1 MQVWDISVSVSAT
14 LPVWPGDPPIL
25 LERYMAISAGD
36 VANVSHLACSVHVG
50 THVDAPIHFVDG
62 SSAVEN
68 LPLDILIGPTAVVEL
83 LDVDA
88 ITADCLEALALPSNM
103 TRLLFKTRNSEL
115 WADPRHDFYPDFV
128 ALTGDLADEGKK
140 EDYAEAHRWIKK
152 GLRKSLPGFRR
163 ERFMFVPGNHDVDRA
178 AVRHGARALQETLIK
193 SYSQTKIASAEFLHR
208 TLVCV
213 QGRMNRLV
221 PDCMGAYLE
230 TGLQSG

>member
-1 MQVWDISVSVSAT
+1 MEIFDISLGVT
-14 LPVWPGDPPIL
+14 TELTVWPGDPPVQ

-36 VANVSHLACSVHVG
+36 VANVSRLTCSVHAG

-128 ALTGDLADEGKK
+128 ALTPDAANWVVRRGIRLLGVDYLSVQRFHDPEPTTHRILLGAGVVIVEGLDLSAVPPGT
-140 EDYAEAHRWIKK
+140 YQ
-152 GLRKSLPGFRR
+152 LLCLPLKLVGSDGA
-163 ERFMFVPGNHDVDRA
+163 P
-178 AVRHGARALQETLIK
+178 ARAVLI
-193 SYSQTKIASAEFLHR
+193 R
-208 TLVCV
+208 
-213 QGRMNRLV
+213 
-221 PDCMGAYLE
+221 
-230 TGLQSG
+230 

>member
-128 ALTGDLADEGKK
+128 ALTPDAANWVVRRGIRLLGVDYLSVQRFHDPEPTTHRILLGAGVVIVEGLDL
-140 EDYAEAHRWIKK
+140 
-152 GLRKSLPGFRR
+152 S
-163 ERFMFVPGNHDVDRA
+163 
-178 AVRHGARALQETLIK
+178 AVRPGTYQLLCLPLKLVGSDGAPARAVLIK
-193 SYSQTKIASAEFLHR
+193 E
-208 TLVCV
+208 
-213 QGRMNRLV
+213 
-221 PDCMGAYLE
+221 
-230 TGLQSG
+230 